1 MMMVLRRWTT
11 RAAAVVCAIGIVLVP
26 SAAAAQDFSGGGPL
40 WYLDAMKIQ
49 AIHDAGITGD
59 GVTIAVFDGALNP
72 EIANLRDADVEV
84 RQVEGCPDPL
94 ATPSIEFDA
103 LQHGTSVTSLL
114 VGNGTSDNGAGP
126 VGVAPGVRILY
137 YGALQETCEG
147 NPFPLAL
154 ADAVAAGAD
163 IVTMSGGKART
174 VDELADDSADA
185 VAAALR
191 SGVLITASLPNSGS
205 AWEGELGKIN
215 GVVNVASVDAT
226 AQPAKKR
233 DGSDMANDDVD
244 VVAPGVDVAGLGWDG
259 TWGMSA
265 WSGSSAATPI
275 VAGVLALGAQKWP
288 DATAS
293 QLLQS
298 LIRNTGSNPHELQ
311 WSSRLGHG
319 VVNAKRLLEEDPAQ
333 YPDENPLFKDGQEP
347 TFNEVYSAPEP
358 AASEVLDAQ
367 ADAEP
372 GVLSWVLVG
381 GGAVVVAVA
390 VMVTVVI
397 RKRRG
402 RDASG

>member
-1 MMMVLRRWTT
+1 MGSRQW
-11 RAAAVVCAIGIVLVP
+11 AAVVVAAAFLAGSGTP
-26 SAAAAQDFSGGGPL
+26 TAAAAQDFSAAGPL
-40 WYLDAMKIQ
+40 WYVDAMRIS
-49 AIHDAGITGD
+49 AIHDAGITGE
-59 GVTIAVFDGALNP
+59 GVTVAVFDGALNLD
-72 EIANLRDADVEV
+72 IATLKDADIEV

-94 ATPSIEFDA
+94 ATPSTEFDA

-126 VGVAPGVRILY
+126 VGVAPGARILY

-226 AQPAKKR
+226 AQPAKDR
-233 DGSDMANDDVD
+233 DGADMQNPDVD
-244 VVAPGVDVAGLGWDG
+244 VVAPGVGVAGVGFDS
-259 TWGMSA
+259 TWGLSE
-265 WSGSSAATPI
+265 WSGNSAATPI
-275 VAGVLALGAQKWP
+275 VAGLLALAREKWP
-288 DATAS
+288 DATSA
-293 QLLQS
+293 QLSQS

-311 WSSRLGHG
+311 WSDTLGYG
-319 VVNAKRLLEEDPAQ
+319 VVNATRVIDEEPSQ
-333 YPDENPLFKDGQEP
+333 YADENPLFTDGQSP
-347 TFNEVYSAPEP
+347 SFDEVYAATEEP
-358 AASEVLDAQ
+358 PAGATDPQDEGPTSPL
-367 ADAEP
+367 P
-372 GVLSWVLVG
+372 WVL
-381 GGAVVVAVA
+381 GGAAVVAIAVGVVVLVSR
-390 VMVTVVI
+390 
-397 RKRRG
+397 RK
-402 RDASG
+402 SGGNGHV